1 MTAPVRTETTT
12 VAVALGERSYDIAI
26 GRGLLASLGARIA
39 KLRPRSKAVIVT
51 DENVARL
58 HLAAT
63 EAALTHAGVAT
74 HRVVV
79 PPGEASK
86 SYRVFEQVCEAVIAS
101 RMERDDLVIALGG
114 GVIGDLAGFV
124 ASVVRRGIDYVQVPT
139 SLLADVDSS
148 VGGKTAIDS
157 AHGKNLIGSF
167 YQPILV
173 LADTALLD
181 TLPEREFRAGY
192 AEVAKYGL
200 LGDAPFF
207 AWLENNWREV
217 FGGGPAREHAIA
229 VCCRAKADIVARDE
243 RETGDRALLNLGH
256 TFGHAFEAACGFS
269 GRLLHGEAVAIGMAL
284 AFAFSA
290 KQGLV
295 SATEAERA
303 TRHLAA
309 VGLPT
314 RPQDIPGP
322 LPSIDR
328 LMELIAQDK
337 KVKRGMLTFILAKGI
352 GASFGEGGV
361 DAGAVRAF
369 LGEKLAER

>member
-1 MTAPVRTETTT
+1 
-12 VAVALGERSYDIAI
+12 
-26 GRGLLASLGARIA
+26 
-39 KLRPRSKAVIVT
+39 
-51 DENVARL
+51 
-58 HLAAT
+58 
-63 EAALTHAGVAT
+63 
-74 HRVVV
+74 
-79 PPGEASK
+79 
-86 SYRVFEQVCEAVIAS
+86 
-101 RMERDDLVIALGG
+101 
-114 GVIGDLAGFV
+114 
-124 ASVVRRGIDYVQVPT
+124 
-139 SLLADVDSS
+139 
-148 VGGKTAIDS
+148 
-157 AHGKNLIGSF
+157 
-167 YQPILV
+167 
-173 LADTALLD
+173 
-181 TLPEREFRAGY
+181 
-192 AEVAKYGL
+192 
-200 LGDAPFF
+200 
-207 AWLENNWREV
+207 
-217 FGGGPAREHAIA
+217 

-352 GASFGEGGV
+352 GAAFVEGGV